1 MRRRAGIFSALRRIF
16 FSSTGLS
23 LCGFE
28 FRAARFADSSQKHTG
43 FRVCVATGL
52 DGTGILRAGGLRD
65 AEFLRVQPR
74 ARVFVTAE
82 RARGVGGEASVF
94 FYSPSGGAV
103 GLEAVRARI
112 Q

>member
-1 MRRRAGIFSALRRIF
+1 MVKG
-16 FSSTGLS
+16 S
-23 LCGFE
+23 LCGFDLVATSQ
-28 FRAARFADSSQKHTG
+28 AARIVIQNHTG